1 MSINAPII
9 TTATGVFGATWADR
23 WDIRGV
29 FTWDSTGQTMG
40 DTEIWIRRVFVDAD
54 FSKWGTVG
62 FAARA
67 FTIGHLCAASP
78 DPIHYQVKLRFNN
91 YTDPAGPFSN
101 VVEVVMR
108 DGIVVVKETGAGLSN
123 ANSYAS
129 VDDGDIYHDGHL
141 YAEAWTAAP
150 LDKKIPSLVM
160 ATRLIDAEYQFNGGR
175 SLDSQSLQWP
185 RTNCPDPDKAP
196 TLALT
201 TLQLNDTF
209 VPFDLVPK
217 AVIDATCELARE
229 LIIADRTAAPPGEGL
244 SFQNV
249 GSTQTGYNKA
259 DTRPIIPAVVQALLG
274 KFGALIKAKSGAV
287 RLVRT

>member
-9 TTATGVFGATWADR
+9 TTATGVYGATWADR

-29 FTWDSTGQTMG
+29 FTWDGTGQTMG

-67 FTIGHLCAASP
+67 FTIGHLCATSP

-91 YTDPAGPFSN
+91 YSDPAGPFSN
-101 VVEVVMR
+101 VIEVVMR
-108 DGIVVVKETGAGLSN
+108 DGIVVIKETGAGLSN

-150 LDKKIPSLVM
+150 LDKKIPALVM
-160 ATRLIDAEYQFNGGR
+160 ATRLIDAEYQFLGVR
-175 SLDSQSLQWP
+175 AVATQSLQWP
-185 RTNCPDPDKAP
+185 RENCPDPDAGDMVAV
-196 TLALT
+196 TV
-201 TLQLNDTF
+201 
-209 VPFDLVPK
+209 VPR
-217 AVIDATCELARE
+217 AVVQATCELARE
-229 LIIADRTAAPPGEGL
+229 LIIADRTASPPGEGL

-249 GSTQTGYNKA
+249 GSTQTGYNK
-259 DTRPIIPAVVQALLG
+259 
-274 KFGALIKAKSGAV
+274 
-287 RLVRT
+287 

>member
-1 MSINAPII
+1 MIINAPII
-9 TTATGVFGATWADR
+9 TTGTGVYGATWADR

-29 FTWDSTGQTMG
+29 FTWDATGQTMG

-54 FSKWGTVG
+54 FSKWGTVV

-101 VVEVVMR
+101 TVEVVMR
-108 DGIVVVKETGAGLSN
+108 DGLVVVKETGAGLSN

-129 VDDGDIYHDGHL
+129 VDDCDIYHDGHL
-141 YAEAWTAAP
+141 YAEAWTSAVM
-150 LDKKIPSLVM
+150 DKKIPSLVM
-160 ATRLIDAEYQFNGGR
+160 ATRLIDAEYQFLGVR
-175 SLDSQSLQWP
+175 AVATQSLQWP
-185 RTNCPDPDKAP
+185 RENCPDPDAG
-196 TLALT
+196 
-201 TLQLNDTF
+201 
-209 VPFDLVPK
+209 DLVANTVVPK
-217 AVIDATCELARE
+217 AVVQATCELARE
-229 LIIADRTAAPPGEGL
+229 LIIADRTASPPGEGL

-259 DTRPIIPAVVQALLG
+259 DTRPIIPAVVQALLA
-274 KFGALIKAKSGAV
+274 KFGVLIKSKSGSV
-287 RLVRT
+287 KLVRT

>member
-1 MSINAPII
+1 MINAPII

-29 FTWDSTGQTMG
+29 FTWDATGQTIG

-67 FTIGHLCAASP
+67 FTIGHLCATSP

-101 VVEVVMR
+101 AVEVVMR

-141 YAEAWTAAP
+141 YASAWTDAP

-160 ATRLIDAEYQFNGGR
+160 ATRLIDAEYQFLGVR
-175 SLDSQSLQWP
+175 SVATQSLQWP
-185 RTNCPDPDKAP
+185 RENCPDPDAG
-196 TLALT
+196 
-201 TLQLNDTF
+201 
-209 VPFDLVPK
+209 DLVANTVVPK
-217 AVIDATCELARE
+217 AIVQATCELARE

-244 SFQNV
+244 SYQNV
-249 GSTQTGYNKA
+249 GGTQTGYNKA
-259 DTRPIIPAVVQALLG
+259 DTRPIIPTVVQALLA
-274 KFGALIKAKSGAV
+274 KFGVLIKSKSGSV
-287 RLVRT
+287 KLVRA

>member
-1 MSINAPII
+1 MINAPVI

-29 FTWDSTGQTMG
+29 FTWDATGQTMG

-78 DPIHYQVKLRFNN
+78 DPIHYQIKLRFNN
-91 YTDPAGPFSN
+91 YSDPAGPFSN
-101 VVEVVMR
+101 VIEVVMR
-108 DGIVVVKETGAGLSN
+108 DGIVVVKETGAGLAD

-150 LDKKIPSLVM
+150 LDKKIPALVM
-160 ATRLIDAEYQFNGGR
+160 ATRLIDAEYQFSGVR
-175 SLDSQSLQWP
+175 SVDSQSLQWP
-185 RTNCPDPDKAP
+185 RENCPDPDAG
-196 TLALT
+196 
-201 TLQLNDTF
+201 
-209 VPFDLVPK
+209 DLVAATVVPK
-217 AVIDATCELARE
+217 AVVQATCELARE

-259 DTRPIIPAVVQALLG
+259 DTRPIIPAVVQALLA
-274 KFGALIKAKSGAV
+274 KFGVLVKAKSGAV
-287 RLVRT
+287 KLVRT

>member
-1 MSINAPII
+1 MINAPVI

-29 FTWDSTGQTMG
+29 FTWDATGQTMG
-40 DTEIWIRRVFVDAD
+40 DTEIWIRRVFLDAD

-101 VVEVVMR
+101 VVEVVLR
-108 DGIVVVKETGAGLSN
+108 DGIVVVKETGSGLSN

-141 YAEAWTAAP
+141 YAAAWTSAVM
-150 LDKKIPSLVM
+150 DKKIPALVM
-160 ATRLIDAEYQFNGGR
+160 ATRLIDAEYQFLGVR
-175 SLDSQSLQWP
+175 SVDSQSLQWP
-185 RTNCPDPDKAP
+185 RENCPDPDA
-196 TLALT
+196 
-201 TLQLNDTF
+201 DDM
-209 VPFDLVPK
+209 VPKTVVPK
-217 AVIDATCELARE
+217 AVVQATCELARE
-229 LIIADRTAAPPGEGL
+229 LIITDRTASPPGEGL

-249 GSTQTGYNKA
+249 GSTQTGYNKS
-259 DTRPIIPAVVQALLG
+259 DTRPIIPAVVQALLA
-274 KFGALIKAKSGAV
+274 KFGVLIKAKSGAV
-287 RLVRT
+287 KLVRV

>member
-1 MSINAPII
+1 MIINAPII
-9 TTATGVFGATWADR
+9 TTGTGVYGATWADR

-29 FTWDSTGQTMG
+29 FTWDATGQTMG

-54 FSKWGTVG
+54 FSKWGTVV

-101 VVEVVMR
+101 TVEVVMR
-108 DGIVVVKETGAGLSN
+108 DGLVVVKETGAGLSN

-129 VDDGDIYHDGHL
+129 VDDCDIYHDGHL
-141 YAEAWTAAP
+141 YAEAWTSAVM
-150 LDKKIPSLVM
+150 DKKIPSLVM
-160 ATRLIDAEYQFNGGR
+160 ATRLIDAEYQFLGVR
-175 SLDSQSLQWP
+175 AVATQSLQWP
-185 RTNCPDPDKAP
+185 RENCPDPDAG
-196 TLALT
+196 
-201 TLQLNDTF
+201 
-209 VPFDLVPK
+209 DLVANTVVPK
-217 AVIDATCELARE
+217 AVVQATCELARE
-229 LIIADRTAAPPGEGL
+229 LIIADRTASPPGEGL

-249 GSTQTGYNKA
+249 GSTQTGYNKS

-274 KFGALIKAKSGAV
+274 KLGALIKAKSGSV
-287 RLVRT
+287 KLVRT